1 MHGLDGGRL
10 SSALRLI
17 TAIRRRGR
25 TYSPRTAPGPGHS
38 DHRALLLDDALP
50 WYTLSLSLEFAVWN
64 KLPFSSMPY
73 DSLAADDK
81 HMRRSYASGYTMR
94 SGIRNLY

>member
-1 MHGLDGGRL
+1 MHGFDGGRL

-17 TAIRRRGR
+17 TAIRGQGR
-25 TYSPRTAPGPGHS
+25 TYSPRTAPGSGTVSIVRYYWTIPYHGILS
-38 DHRALLLDDALP
+38 RFRLRLLSG
-50 WYTLSLSLEFAVWN
+50 TSS
-64 KLPFSSMPY
+64 PFRSMPY

-94 SGIRNLY
+94 SGIRNLD